1 MLEIEQLMENAIK
14 AQQRTDVDPETAWI
28 QYKRDWGNIELS
40 KEAKANLDNIWTL
53 AHYVTSN
60 YNLTKK

>member
-14 AQQRTDVDPETAWI
+14 AQQRTDVDQETAWI

-40 KEAKANLDNIWTL
+40 KEVKANLDNIWTL

-60 YNLTKK
+60 YNLIKK

>member
-1 MLEIEQLMENAIK
+1 MLEIEQLMESAIN
-14 AQQRTDVDPETAWI
+14 AQQRIDQEAAWI
-28 QYKRDWGNIELS
+28 QYKRYWGNIELS